1 MTGRDRRSRRF
12 PVGIG
17 IGLAVGLAFGAA
29 VDKMTLGLSVGMA
42 LGLVFGMLLRVM
54 KVFRHDGGSDD
65 NGDND
70 DGR

>member
-1 MTGRDRRSRRF
+1 MTGRDRKSRRF

-29 VDKMTLGLSVGMA
+29 VDNMMLGLSVGMA

-54 KVFRHDGGSDD
+54 KVFRYDGSSGE
-65 NGDND
+65 NGND
-70 DGR
+70 GNGR